1 MRNATDNQLVKVQK
15 ELEEVKGLKKKL
27 TDQKAKLS
35 KDLEE
40 SQKRVNRLFYFLSV
54 FEMNKS
60 TIF

>member
-40 SQKRVNRLFYFLSV
+40 SQKRVNRLFYFLYV
-54 FEMNKS
+54 FEINKS